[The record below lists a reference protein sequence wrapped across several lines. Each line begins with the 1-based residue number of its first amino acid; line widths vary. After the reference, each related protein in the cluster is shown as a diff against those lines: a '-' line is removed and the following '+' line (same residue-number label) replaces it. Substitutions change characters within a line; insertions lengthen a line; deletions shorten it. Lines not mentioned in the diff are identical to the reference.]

1 MFIFWSLDS
10 DSLALGVYGV
20 GARPPGWRMGGSTE
34 SVVDQHTLGEGN
46 SDFKPPT
53 ALHRQELDY
62 TSRKWSTPT
71 GVRLH
76 QQEVVN
82 TSRS

>member
-1 MFIFWSLDS
+1 MVKGVFGISFFVTKNVYFWSLDS

-46 SDFKPPT
+46 SDFKTPYCL
-53 ALHRQELDY
+53 AGY
-62 TSRKWSTPT
+62 TS
-71 GVRLH
+71 
-76 QQEVVN
+76 
-82 TSRS
+82 